1 MPTAPGDRAVPTAPG
16 DRAVPTA
23 PGDRAVP
30 AAWRTA
36 RRAISE
42 QSSDRLGLAASGAAF
57 WLLIAAF
64 PAVLAAVSLFGLL
77 FTPAEVARRLASVA
91 AAGPDSLGSVVAR
104 QLRHVAATNPARL
117 SVGLVVS
124 VVLALWSTSAGVY
137 NLVRAVRVAYGLPT
151 LRYVDARL
159 HALRGAV
166 IVVLGLGLVAA
177 VSATITDLLDRS
189 AKGVEALVG
198 VPLLLLLVTGLAAG
212 LYRFS
217 VRRPVALRRLLPG
230 AVATGVAVVGLLVA
244 FDVYLHLSTH
254 FTAVYGALAGVVL
267 AMLFAY
273 LAIYAMLLGAV
284 VNAQRGEP
292 T

>member
-1 MPTAPGDRAVPTAPG
+1 M
-16 DRAVPTA
+16 
-23 PGDRAVP
+23 P

-36 RRAISE
+36 RRATSE

-57 WLLIAAF
+57 WLLIAVF
-64 PAVLAAVSLFGLL
+64 PAALAAVSLFGLL

-91 AAGPDSLGSVVAR
+91 AAGPGSLGSVVAR
-104 QLRHVAATNPARL
+104 QLRHVAATNPGRL

-166 IVVLGLGLVAA
+166 IVVLGLGVVAA

-217 VRRPVALRRLLPG
+217 VRRPVAFRQLLPG

>member
-1 MPTAPGDRAVPTAPG
+1 
-16 DRAVPTA
+16 
-23 PGDRAVP
+23 VP

-36 RRAISE
+36 RRATSE
-42 QSSDRLGLAASGAAF
+42 QSSDRVGLAASGAAF
-57 WLLIAAF
+57 WLLIAVF

-159 HALRGAV
+159 HALRGAI

-198 VPLLLLLVTGLAAG
+198 VPLLLLLVAGLAAS

-217 VRRPVALRRLLPG
+217 VRRPVALRRLAPG
-230 AVATGVAVVGLLVA
+230 AVATAVAVVGLLVA
-244 FDVYLHLSTH
+244 FDVYLHLSTR